1 MTVTTYG
8 LMEVTRGDIVFTAQA
23 QEAIS
28 AGWLVHA
35 DMTTVD
41 TVNSTGLASLAKG
54 DIKVWACN
62 DNSGSFCAG
71 IALQDMGA
79 SGSYGAIAT
88 RGLFILRTAGAI
100 TYNNARV
107 KGSIAAGGENFVT
120 TITVGTDDALKI
132 GTCLTGTSASGS
144 YAVVLLNV

>member
-1 MTVTTYG
+1 MAAGYG
-8 LMEVTRGDIVFTAQA
+8 LMEVTRGDIVYTALA

-28 AGWLVHA
+28 AGWLVSA

-41 TVNSTGLASLAKG
+41 KVDSTGVAALAKG
-54 DIKVWACN
+54 DIEVWACN
-62 DNSGSFCAG
+62 DASGSFCAG
-71 IALQDMGA
+71 IALQDMA
-79 SGSYGAIAT
+79 SGSYGAIST
-88 RGLFILRTAGAI
+88 RGIYILRTQGAI

-107 KGSIAAGGENFVT
+107 KADIASGGEDMVKAV
-120 TITVGTDDALKI
+120 TVGTDDALTI